1 MQRNVRL
8 VANDPTIVP
17 WRDIEDVSW
26 FHFEHL
32 AIVHGCS
39 GPAGYHH
46 PDMLHATAR
55 GPPGPA
61 HMHRPFPARFVG
73 GAADGHAAQPDH
85 FEFALLEGS
94 HLTRLFR
101 ISRGSLRAWVPSRQ
115 Y

>member
-46 PDMLHATAR
+46 PDMLHATTR
-55 GPPGPA
+55 GPRGPA

-85 FEFALLEGS
+85 FEFALLEAS
-94 HLTRLFR
+94 HLIRLFE
-101 ISRGSLRAWVPSRQ
+101 SLEDHFQHGFPPRQ
-115 Y
+115 D